1 MSEPVVSVMLAP
13 AELHLTTEAL
23 QTYISDFGHEDHE
36 LIDQARA
43 VLAKLAAARVHTL
56 VDGDAAR

>member
-1 MSEPVVSVMLAP
+1 MSEPMVPVLLTP
-13 AELHLTTEAL
+13 AELHLATEAL

-43 VLAKLAAARVHTL
+43 VLAKLAAAPTL
-56 VDGDAAR
+56 TEVDAGG